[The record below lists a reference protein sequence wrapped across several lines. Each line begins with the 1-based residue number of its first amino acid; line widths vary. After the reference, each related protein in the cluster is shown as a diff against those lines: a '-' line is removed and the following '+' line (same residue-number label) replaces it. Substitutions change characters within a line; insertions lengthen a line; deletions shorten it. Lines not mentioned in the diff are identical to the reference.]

1 MNITRREL
9 IQQTG
14 WGLLTLAISQGTVNR
29 HLAALAAPNPR
40 KLALLVGIDQYGA
53 NIPPLPGCLT
63 DVELQ
68 KDLLR
73 YRFGFQDADIVTLTG
88 QKATREAIELAFLE
102 HLIAQAKTGDVVIFH
117 FSGYGSV
124 GVRKEVFIA
133 ADGAE
138 NALIKE
144 NILLLARCLATDK
157 FSLIF
162 DSSHLPQNRPYLG
175 NLRVRSYS
183 RAISDLNPAELT
195 FAADIKTRF
204 NLKNKPSNGVI
215 LAAAKPEQIAL
226 ELSGNSPNAGLFTY
240 DLTQYLWQVSPSPT
254 IAIAFPR
261 LRNLVASH
269 SSEQQQPAILTSN
282 QKNNSAALYHTNP
295 EKSRGGAAIV
305 TNLID
310 ERTLEVNLVGLPLEI
325 LENYGINSCLSFIE
339 ATGEEISLQI
349 LSRQGLKA
357 KAQLLSATA
366 SLEIG
371 QILEE
376 KLRVFPSQIGLIVGL
391 DNNLTRIERVDATST
406 FASLPDVAAV
416 VNIGEQAVDCLLSRV
431 GSEETGNYQLLSA
444 NGSLIIGSLGA
455 VNEAIK
461 SGIKRLQSQLE
472 TLLACKLWHLLI
484 NQESSGLAVI
494 VTLESIDKIYIS
506 RLQTKKALNNSKA
519 NDNAN
524 NDLIL
529 PLGTEIRYQIENQE
543 EQPLYA
549 LILVLNSDRQPL
561 LYCSCSETPDN
572 FTNSSPL
579 APFVVAAKSKA
590 TIPNDRQGHWKI
602 SQPKGIRENLL
613 ILSRHPFPKTF
624 TILNATQNVKGEATQ
639 LLTLTNPL
647 EIARAFGR
655 DLKLDLGLK
664 TDSSGSVID
673 EYAFD
678 LGTWSGFRFIYQV
691 MD

>member
-1 MNITRREL
+1 MNITRREFV
-9 IQQTG
+9 QQTG

-88 QKATREAIELAFLE
+88 QKASGEAIKSAFLE
-102 HLIAQAKTGDVVIFH
+102 HLIAQARLGDVVIFH
-117 FSGYGSV
+117 FSGYGSL
-124 GVRKEVFIA
+124 GAGKEVFIT

-144 NILLLARCLATDK
+144 NILLMARCLATDK

-162 DSSHLPQNRPYLG
+162 DSSHLPQPQPYLG
-175 NLRVRSYS
+175 NLRVRSYPES
-183 RAISDLNPAELT
+183 LTDLNPAELT
-195 FAADIKTRF
+195 FATDIKTRF

-240 DLTQYLWQVSPSPT
+240 DLTQYLWQACPSPT
-254 IAIAFPR
+254 IAIAFPH

-269 SSEQQQPAILTSN
+269 SSQQQQPAILTSN
-282 QKNNSAALYHTNP
+282 QKNNSAPPYHTTS
-295 EKSRGGAAIV
+295 ETSRGGAAIV

-357 KAQLLSATA
+357 KAQLLSPAA

-371 QILEE
+371 QILQE

-391 DNNLTRIERVDATST
+391 DSNLTRIERVDATST

-416 VNIGEQAVDCLLSRV
+416 VNIGEQTVDCLLSRV

-455 VNEAIK
+455 ANEAIK

-494 VTLESIDKIYIS
+494 VTLESLDQTYIS
-506 RLQTKKALNNSKA
+506 TVQTQKIPGSRGTNTAK
-519 NDNAN
+519 

-529 PLGTEIRYQIENQE
+529 PVGTEIRYQIENQE

-549 LILVLNSDRQPL
+549 MILVLNSDRQPL
-561 LYCSCSETPDN
+561 LYCSHSENPDN
-572 FTNSSPL
+572 FSNSSPL
-579 APFVVAAKSKA
+579 APFVVAAKTKA
-590 TIPNDRQGHWKI
+590 TIPNSGQGHWKI
-602 SQPKGIRENLL
+602 SQPKGIRENIL
-613 ILSRHPFPKTF
+613 ILSRHPFPKTL
-624 TILNATQNVKGEATQ
+624 TLLNATQSLKGEASP

-647 EIARAFGR
+647 EIARAFWS

-664 TDSSGSVID
+664 MDNSGSVID

-678 LGTWSGFRFIYQV
+678 LATWSGFRFIYQV

>member
-1 MNITRREL
+1 L

-14 WGLLTLAISQGTVNR
+14 WGLLTLAISQGTLNR

-88 QKATREAIELAFLE
+88 QQASREAIEAAFLE
-102 HLIAQAKTGDVVIFH
+102 HLIAQARLGDVVIFH

-124 GVRKEVFIA
+124 GAGKEVFIT

-138 NALIKE
+138 NALLKE
-144 NILLLARCLATDK
+144 NILLMARCLATDK

-162 DSSHLPQNRPYLG
+162 DSSHLPQPQPYLG
-175 NLRVRSYS
+175 NLRIRSYS
-183 RAISDLNPAELT
+183 RTITDLNPAELT

-254 IAIAFPR
+254 IAIAFPH

-282 QKNNSAALYHTNP
+282 QKNNSAPPYHTTS
-295 EKSRGGAAIV
+295 ETSRGGAAIV

-357 KAQLLSATA
+357 KAQLLSPAA

-371 QILEE
+371 QILQE
-376 KLRVFPSQIGLIVGL
+376 KLRVFPSKIGLIVGL
-391 DNNLTRIERVDATST
+391 DSNLTRIERVDATST

-416 VNIGEQAVDCLLSRV
+416 VNIGEQTVDCILSRV
-431 GSEETGNYQLLSA
+431 GGEETGNYQLLSA

-455 VNEAIK
+455 ANEAIK

-494 VTLESIDKIYIS
+494 VTLESLDQTYIS
-506 RLQTKKALNNSKA
+506 TVQTQKIVGSRGNNTAK
-519 NDNAN
+519 

-529 PLGTEIRYQIENQE
+529 PVGTEIRYQIENQE

-549 LILVLNSDRQPL
+549 LILVLDSDRQPL
-561 LYCSCSETPDN
+561 LYCSRPENPDN
-572 FTNSSPL
+572 FSNSSPL
-579 APFVVAAKSKA
+579 APFVVAAKTKA

-602 SQPKGIRENLL
+602 SQAKGIRENLL
-613 ILSRHPFPKTF
+613 ILSRHPFPKTL
-624 TILNATQNVKGEATQ
+624 TLLNATQSLKGEASP

-647 EIARAFGR
+647 EIARAFWS

-664 TDSSGSVID
+664 MDNSGSVID

-691 MD
+691 ID

>member
-73 YRFGFQDADIVTLTG
+73 YRFGFHDADIVTLTG
-88 QKATREAIELAFLE
+88 QQASREAIEAAFLE
-102 HLIAQAKTGDVVIFH
+102 HLIAQARAGDVVIFH
-117 FSGYGSV
+117 FSGYGSL
-124 GVRKEVFIA
+124 GAGKEVFIT

-138 NALIKE
+138 NALLKE
-144 NILLLARCLATDK
+144 NILLMARCLATDK
-157 FSLIF
+157 FSLVF
-162 DSSHLPQNRPYLG
+162 DSSHLPQPQPYLG
-175 NLRVRSYS
+175 NLRVRSYPETLT
-183 RAISDLNPAELT
+183 DLNPAELT
-195 FAADIKTRF
+195 FATDIKTRF

-240 DLTQYLWQVSPSPT
+240 DLTQYLWQACPSPT
-254 IAIAFPR
+254 IAIAFPH

-282 QKNNSAALYHTNP
+282 QKNNSAPPYHTAL
-295 EKSRGGAAIV
+295 ETSRGGAAIV

-357 KAQLLSATA
+357 KAQLLSQTA

-371 QILEE
+371 QILQE

-391 DNNLTRIERVDATST
+391 DSNLTRIERVDATST

-416 VNIGEQAVDCLLSRV
+416 VNIGEQTVDCLLSRV
-431 GSEETGNYQLLSA
+431 GGEETGNYQLLSA

-455 VNEAIK
+455 ANEAIK

-472 TLLACKLWHLLI
+472 TLLARKLWHLLI

-494 VTLESIDKIYIS
+494 VTLESLDQTYIS
-506 RLQTKKALNNSKA
+506 TVQTQKILGSRGNNTAK
-519 NDNAN
+519 

-529 PLGTEIRYQIENQE
+529 PVGTEIRYQIENQE

-561 LYCSCSETPDN
+561 LYCSHSENPDN
-572 FTNSSPL
+572 FSNSSPL
-579 APFVVAAKSKA
+579 APFVVAAKTKA

-602 SQPKGIRENLL
+602 SQPKGIRENIL
-613 ILSRHPFPKTF
+613 ILSRHPFPKTL
-624 TILNATQNVKGEATQ
+624 TLLNATQSLKGEATQ

-647 EIARAFGR
+647 EIARAFWS

-664 TDSSGSVID
+664 MDSSGSVID

-691 MD
+691 ID

>member
-14 WGLLTLAISQGTVNR
+14 WGLLTLAISQGTLNR

-53 NIPPLPGCLT
+53 NIPPLHGCLT

-88 QKATREAIELAFLE
+88 QKASREAIEAAFLE
-102 HLIAQAKTGDVVIFH
+102 HLIAQAKAGDVVIFH
-117 FSGYGSV
+117 FSGYGSL
-124 GVRKEVFIA
+124 GARKEVFIA

-138 NALIKE
+138 NALLKE
-144 NILLLARCLATDK
+144 NILLMARCLATDK

-162 DSSHLPQNRPYLG
+162 DSSHLPQPQPYLG
-175 NLRVRSYS
+175 NLRVRSYPETLGE
-183 RAISDLNPAELT
+183 LNPAELT
-195 FAADIKTRF
+195 FATDIKTRF

-215 LAAAKPEQIAL
+215 LAAAKPEQSAL
-226 ELSGNSPNAGLFTY
+226 ELRGNSPNAGLFTY
-240 DLTQYLWQVSPSPT
+240 DLTQYLWQACPSPT
-254 IAIAFPR
+254 IAIAFPH
-261 LRNLVASH
+261 LRHLVASH

-282 QKNNSAALYHTNP
+282 QKNNSAPLYHTTP

-339 ATGEEISLQI
+339 ATGGEISLQI

-357 KAQLLSATA
+357 KAQLLSPTA

-371 QILEE
+371 QILQE

-391 DNNLTRIERVDATST
+391 DSNLTRIERVDATST

-416 VNIGEQAVDCLLSRV
+416 VNIGEQTVDCLLSRV

-455 VNEAIK
+455 ANEAIK

-494 VTLESIDKIYIS
+494 VTLESLDQTYIS
-506 RLQTKKALNNSKA
+506 TVQTQKIAGSRGASIPK
-519 NDNAN
+519 

-529 PLGTEIRYQIENQE
+529 PVGTEIRYQIENQE

-549 LILVLNSDRQPL
+549 MILVLNSDRQPL
-561 LYCSCSETPDN
+561 LYCSRPENPDN
-572 FTNSSPL
+572 FSNSSPL
-579 APFVVAAKSKA
+579 APFVVAAKTKA

-602 SQPKGIRENLL
+602 SQPKGIRENIL
-613 ILSRHPFPKTF
+613 ILSRHPFPKTL
-624 TILNATQNVKGEATQ
+624 TLLNATQSLKGEATQ
-639 LLTLTNPL
+639 LLILTNPL
-647 EIARAFGR
+647 EIARAFWS

-664 TDSSGSVID
+664 MDSSGSVID

>member
-9 IQQTG
+9 LQQTG

-73 YRFGFQDADIVTLTG
+73 YRFGFRDADIVTLTG
-88 QKATREAIELAFLE
+88 QKASREAIELAFLE
-102 HLIAQAKTGDVVIFH
+102 HLIAQAKPGDVVIFH

-124 GVRKEVFIA
+124 GEGKEVFIPSN
-133 ADGAE
+133 GTE

-175 NLRVRSYS
+175 NLKIRSYPS
-183 RAISDLNPAELT
+183 SVANLNPTELT

-204 NLKNKPSNGVI
+204 NLKNKPNNGVVFS
-215 LAAAKPEQIAL
+215 AAQPEQIAL

-240 DLTQYLWQVSPSPT
+240 DLTQYLWQACPSPT

-282 QKNNSAALYHTNP
+282 QKNNSAPTYHTTS
-295 EKSRGGAAIV
+295 ETSRGGAAIV

-371 QILEE
+371 QILQE
-376 KLRVFPSQIGLIVGL
+376 KLRVFPNKIGLIVGL

-416 VNIGEQAVDCLLSRV
+416 VNIGEQTVDCLLSRV
-431 GSEETGNYQLLSA
+431 DSEETGNYQLLSA

-455 VNEAIK
+455 ANEAIK

-472 TLLACKLWHLLI
+472 TLLACKLWHLLL

-494 VTLESIDKIYIS
+494 VTLESLDQTYIS
-506 RLQTKKALNNSKA
+506 TVQTQKIAGSRGASIPK
-519 NDNAN
+519 

-529 PLGTEIRYQIENQE
+529 PVGTEIRYQIENQE

-561 LYCSCSETPDN
+561 LYCSRSENPDN
-572 FTNSSPL
+572 FSNSSQL
-579 APFVVAAKSKA
+579 APFVVAAKTKA

-602 SQPKGIRENLL
+602 SQPKGITENLL

-624 TILNATQNVKGEATQ
+624 TILNATQSVKGEASQ

-664 TDSSGSVID
+664 MDNSGSVID

>member
-73 YRFGFQDADIVTLTG
+73 YRFGFHDADIVTLTG
-88 QKATREAIELAFLE
+88 QQASREAIEAAFLE
-102 HLIAQAKTGDVVIFH
+102 HLIAQARAGDVVIFH
-117 FSGYGSV
+117 FSGYGSL
-124 GVRKEVFIA
+124 GAGKEVFIT

-138 NALIKE
+138 NALLKE
-144 NILLLARCLATDK
+144 NILLMARCLATDK
-157 FSLIF
+157 FSLVF
-162 DSSHLPQNRPYLG
+162 DSSHLPQPQPYLG
-175 NLRVRSYS
+175 NLRVRSYPETLT
-183 RAISDLNPAELT
+183 DLNPAELT
-195 FAADIKTRF
+195 FATDIKTRF

-240 DLTQYLWQVSPSPT
+240 DLTQYLWQACPSQT
-254 IAIAFPR
+254 IAISFPN

-282 QKNNSAALYHTNP
+282 QKNNSAPPYHTAL
-295 EKSRGGAAIV
+295 ETSRGGAAIV

-357 KAQLLSATA
+357 KAQLLSQTA

-371 QILEE
+371 QILQE

-391 DNNLTRIERVDATST
+391 DSNLTRIERVDATST

-416 VNIGEQAVDCLLSRV
+416 VNIGEQTVDCLLSRV
-431 GSEETGNYQLLSA
+431 GGEETGNYQLLSA

-455 VNEAIK
+455 ANEAIK

-472 TLLACKLWHLLI
+472 TLLARKLWHLLI

-494 VTLESIDKIYIS
+494 VTLESLDQTYIS
-506 RLQTKKALNNSKA
+506 TVQTQKILGSRGNNTAK
-519 NDNAN
+519 

-529 PLGTEIRYQIENQE
+529 PVGAEIRYQIENQE

-549 LILVLNSDRQPL
+549 LILVL
-561 LYCSCSETPDN
+561 
-572 FTNSSPL
+572 
-579 APFVVAAKSKA
+579 
-590 TIPNDRQGHWKI
+590 
-602 SQPKGIRENLL
+602 
-613 ILSRHPFPKTF
+613 
-624 TILNATQNVKGEATQ
+624 
-639 LLTLTNPL
+639 
-647 EIARAFGR
+647 
-655 DLKLDLGLK
+655 
-664 TDSSGSVID
+664 DS
-673 EYAFD
+673 
-678 LGTWSGFRFIYQV
+678 
-691 MD
+691 

>member
-1 MNITRREL
+1 
-9 IQQTG
+9 
-14 WGLLTLAISQGTVNR
+14 
-29 HLAALAAPNPR
+29 
-40 KLALLVGIDQYGA
+40 
-53 NIPPLPGCLT
+53 
-63 DVELQ
+63 
-68 KDLLR
+68 
-73 YRFGFQDADIVTLTG
+73 
-88 QKATREAIELAFLE
+88 
-102 HLIAQAKTGDVVIFH
+102 
-117 FSGYGSV
+117 
-124 GVRKEVFIA
+124 
-133 ADGAE
+133 
-138 NALIKE
+138 E
-144 NILLLARCLATDK
+144 NILLMARCLATDK
-157 FSLIF
+157 FSLVF
-162 DSSHLPQNRPYLG
+162 DSSHLPQPQPYLG
-175 NLRVRSYS
+175 NLRVRSYPETLT
-183 RAISDLNPAELT
+183 DLNPAELT
-195 FAADIKTRF
+195 FATDIKTRF

-240 DLTQYLWQVSPSPT
+240 DLTQYLWQACPSPT
-254 IAIAFPR
+254 IAIAFPH

-282 QKNNSAALYHTNP
+282 QKNNSAPPYHTAL
-295 EKSRGGAAIV
+295 ETSRGGAAIV

-357 KAQLLSATA
+357 KAQLLSQTA

-371 QILEE
+371 QILQE

-391 DNNLTRIERVDATST
+391 DSNLTRIERVDATST

-416 VNIGEQAVDCLLSRV
+416 VNIGEQTVDCLLSRV
-431 GSEETGNYQLLSA
+431 GGEETGNYQLLSA

-455 VNEAIK
+455 ANEAIK

-472 TLLACKLWHLLI
+472 TLLARKLWHLLI

-494 VTLESIDKIYIS
+494 VTLESLDQTYIS
-506 RLQTKKALNNSKA
+506 TVQTQKILGSRGNNTAK
-519 NDNAN
+519 

-529 PLGTEIRYQIENQE
+529 PVGAEIRYQIENQE

-549 LILVLNSDRQPL
+549 LILVLDSDRQPL
-561 LYCSCSETPDN
+561 LYCSRSENPDN

-579 APFVVAAKSKA
+579 APFVVAAKTKA

-602 SQPKGIRENLL
+602 SQPKGIRENIL
-613 ILSRHPFPKTF
+613 ILSRHPFPNTL
-624 TILNATQNVKGEATQ
+624 TLLNATQSLKGEASQ

-647 EIARAFGR
+647 EIARAFWS

-664 TDSSGSVID
+664 MDNSGSVID

-691 MD
+691 ID

>member
-1 MNITRREL
+1 MNITRREFV
-9 IQQTG
+9 QQTG

-88 QKATREAIELAFLE
+88 KKASGEAIEAAFLE
-102 HLIAQAKTGDVVIFH
+102 HLIAQARLGDVVIFH
-117 FSGYGSV
+117 FSGYGSL
-124 GVRKEVFIA
+124 GAGKEVFIT

-144 NILLLARCLATDK
+144 NILLMARCLATDK

-162 DSSHLPQNRPYLG
+162 DSSHLPQPQPYLG
-175 NLRVRSYS
+175 NLRVRSYPES
-183 RAISDLNPAELT
+183 LTDLNPAELT
-195 FAADIKTRF
+195 FATDIKTRF

-240 DLTQYLWQVSPSPT
+240 DLTQYLWQACPSPT
-254 IAIAFPR
+254 IAIAFPH

-269 SSEQQQPAILTSN
+269 SSQQQQPTILTSN
-282 QKNNSAALYHTNP
+282 QKNNSAPLYHTTP
-295 EKSRGGAAIV
+295 ETSRGGAAIV

-357 KAQLLSATA
+357 KAQLLSPTA

-376 KLRVFPSQIGLIVGL
+376 KLRVFPSKIGLIVGL
-391 DNNLTRIERVDATST
+391 DSNLTRIERVDATST

-416 VNIGEQAVDCLLSRV
+416 VNIGEQTVDCILSRV
-431 GSEETGNYQLLSA
+431 GGEETGNYQLLSA

-455 VNEAIK
+455 ANEAIK

-494 VTLESIDKIYIS
+494 VTLESLDQTYIS
-506 RLQTKKALNNSKA
+506 TVQTQKIVGSRGNNTAK
-519 NDNAN
+519 

-529 PLGTEIRYQIENQE
+529 PVGTEIRYQIENQE

-572 FTNSSPL
+572 FSNSSPL
-579 APFVVAAKSKA
+579 APFVVAAKTKA

-602 SQPKGIRENLL
+602 SQAKGIRENIL
-613 ILSRHPFPKTF
+613 ILSRHPFPKTL
-624 TILNATQNVKGEATQ
+624 TLLNATQSLKGEATP

-647 EIARAFGR
+647 EIARAFWS

-664 TDSSGSVID
+664 MDSSGSVID

-691 MD
+691 ID

>member
-1 MNITRREL
+1 MKITRREFV
-9 IQQTG
+9 QQTG

-88 QKATREAIELAFLE
+88 KKASGEAIKAAFLE
-102 HLIAQAKTGDVVIFH
+102 HLIAQARLGDVVIFH
-117 FSGYGSV
+117 FSGYGSL
-124 GVRKEVFIA
+124 GAGKEVFIT

-144 NILLLARCLATDK
+144 NILLMARCLATDK
-157 FSLIF
+157 FSLVF
-162 DSSHLPQNRPYLG
+162 DSSHLPQPQPYLG
-175 NLRVRSYS
+175 NLRVRSYPETLT
-183 RAISDLNPAELT
+183 DLNPAELT
-195 FAADIKTRF
+195 FATDIKTRF

-240 DLTQYLWQVSPSPT
+240 DLTQYLWQACPSPT
-254 IAIAFPR
+254 IAIAFPH

-269 SSEQQQPAILTSN
+269 SSQQQQPAILTSN
-282 QKNNSAALYHTNP
+282 QKNNSAPPYHTTS
-295 EKSRGGAAIV
+295 ETSRGGAAIV

-357 KAQLLSATA
+357 KAQLLSPAA

-371 QILEE
+371 QILQE

-391 DNNLTRIERVDATST
+391 DSNLTRIERVDATST
-406 FASLPDVAAV
+406 FAGLPDVAAV
-416 VNIGEQAVDCLLSRV
+416 VNIGEQTVDCLLSRV

-455 VNEAIK
+455 ANEAIK

-494 VTLESIDKIYIS
+494 VTLESLDQTYIS
-506 RLQTKKALNNSKA
+506 TVPTQKIAGSRGTNTAK
-519 NDNAN
+519 

-529 PLGTEIRYQIENQE
+529 PVGTEIRYQIENQE

-549 LILVLNSDRQPL
+549 MILVLNSDRQPL
-561 LYCSCSETPDN
+561 LYCSRPENPDN
-572 FTNSSPL
+572 FSNSSPL
-579 APFVVAAKSKA
+579 APFVVAAKTKA
-590 TIPNDRQGHWKI
+590 TIPNSGQGHWKI
-602 SQPKGIRENLL
+602 SQPKGIRENIL
-613 ILSRHPFPKTF
+613 ILSRHPFPKTL
-624 TILNATQNVKGEATQ
+624 TLLNATQSLKGEASP

-647 EIARAFGR
+647 EIARAFWS

-664 TDSSGSVID
+664 MDNSGSVID

>member
-14 WGLLTLAISQGTVNR
+14 WGLLTLAISQGTLNR

-88 QKATREAIELAFLE
+88 QKASGEAIEAAFLE
-102 HLIAQAKTGDVVIFH
+102 HLIAQARLGDVVIFH

-124 GVRKEVFIA
+124 GAGKEVFIT

-138 NALIKE
+138 NALLKE
-144 NILLLARCLATDK
+144 NILLMARCLATDK

-162 DSSHLPQNRPYLG
+162 DSSHLPQPQPYLG
-175 NLRVRSYS
+175 NLRVRSYPETLT
-183 RAISDLNPAELT
+183 DLNPAELT

-240 DLTQYLWQVSPSPT
+240 DLTQYLWQACPSPT
-254 IAIAFPR
+254 IAIAFPH

-282 QKNNSAALYHTNP
+282 QKNNSAPPYHTTS
-295 EKSRGGAAIV
+295 ETSRGGAAIV

-357 KAQLLSATA
+357 KAQLLSPAA

-371 QILEE
+371 QILQE

-391 DNNLTRIERVDATST
+391 DSNLTRIERVDATST
-406 FASLPDVAAV
+406 FAGLPDVAAV
-416 VNIGEQAVDCLLSRV
+416 VNIGEQTVDCLLSRV
-431 GSEETGNYQLLSA
+431 GGEETGNYQLLSA

-455 VNEAIK
+455 ANEAIK

-472 TLLACKLWHLLI
+472 TLLARKLWHLLI

-494 VTLESIDKIYIS
+494 VTLESLDQTYIS
-506 RLQTKKALNNSKA
+506 TLQTQKIAGSRGTNTTK
-519 NDNAN
+519 

-529 PLGTEIRYQIENQE
+529 PVGTEIRYQIENQE

-549 LILVLNSDRQPL
+549 MILVLNSDRQPL
-561 LYCSCSETPDN
+561 LYCSRSENPDN
-572 FTNSSPL
+572 FSNSRPL
-579 APFVVAAKSKA
+579 APFVVAAKTKA

-602 SQPKGIRENLL
+602 SQPKGIRENIL
-613 ILSRHPFPKTF
+613 ILSRHPFPNTL
-624 TILNATQNVKGEATQ
+624 TLLNATQSLKGEATQ

-647 EIARAFGR
+647 EIARAFWS

-664 TDSSGSVID
+664 MDNSGSVID

>member
-1 MNITRREL
+1 MKITRREL

-14 WGLLTLAISQGTVNR
+14 WGLLTLAISQGTLNR

-88 QKATREAIELAFLE
+88 QQASREAIEAAFLE
-102 HLIAQAKTGDVVIFH
+102 HLIAQARAGDVVIFH

-124 GVRKEVFIA
+124 GARKEVFIA

-138 NALIKE
+138 NALLKE
-144 NILLLARCLATDK
+144 NILLMARCLATDK
-157 FSLIF
+157 FSLVF
-162 DSSHLPQNRPYLG
+162 DSSHLPQPQPYLG
-175 NLRVRSYS
+175 NLRVRSYPETLT
-183 RAISDLNPAELT
+183 DLNPAELT

-240 DLTQYLWQVSPSPT
+240 DFTQYLWQACPSPT
-254 IAIAFPR
+254 IAIAFPH

-282 QKNNSAALYHTNP
+282 QKNNSAPPYHTTS
-295 EKSRGGAAIV
+295 ETSRGGAAIV

-339 ATGEEISLQI
+339 ANGEEISLQI

-357 KAQLLSATA
+357 KAQLLSPTA

-371 QILEE
+371 QILQE

-391 DNNLTRIERVDATST
+391 DSNLTRIERVDATST

-416 VNIGEQAVDCLLSRV
+416 VNIGEQTVDCLLSRV

-455 VNEAIK
+455 ANEAIK

-472 TLLACKLWHLLI
+472 SLLARKLWHLLI

-494 VTLESIDKIYIS
+494 VTLESLDQTYIDPVQTQKIPGS
-506 RLQTKKALNNSKA
+506 RGTNTAK
-519 NDNAN
+519 

-529 PLGTEIRYQIENQE
+529 PVGTEIRYQIENQE

-549 LILVLNSDRQPL
+549 MILVLNSDRQPL
-561 LYCSCSETPDN
+561 LYCSRSENPDN

-579 APFVVAAKSKA
+579 APFVVAAKTKA

-602 SQPKGIRENLL
+602 SQPKGIRENIL
-613 ILSRHPFPKTF
+613 ILSRHPFPNTL
-624 TILNATQNVKGEATQ
+624 TLLNATQSLKGEASQ

-664 TDSSGSVID
+664 MDNSGSVID

-691 MD
+691 ID

>member
-1 MNITRREL
+1 MNITRREFV
-9 IQQTG
+9 QQTG

-102 HLIAQAKTGDVVIFH
+102 HLIAQAKAGDVVIFH

-124 GVRKEVFIA
+124 GAAKEVFIT

-138 NALIKE
+138 NALLKE
-144 NILLLARCLATDK
+144 NILLMARCLATDK
-157 FSLIF
+157 FSLVF
-162 DSSHLPQNRPYLG
+162 DSSHLPQPQPYLG
-175 NLRVRSYS
+175 NLRVRSYPETLT
-183 RAISDLNPAELT
+183 DLNPAELT
-195 FAADIKTRF
+195 FATDIKTRF

-240 DLTQYLWQVSPSPT
+240 DLTQYLWQACPSPT
-254 IAIAFPR
+254 IAIAFPH

-282 QKNNSAALYHTNP
+282 QKNNSAPPYHTTS
-295 EKSRGGAAIV
+295 ETSRGGAAIV

-325 LENYGINSCLSFIE
+325 LENYGINSCLSFID

-357 KAQLLSATA
+357 KAQLLSAAA

-371 QILEE
+371 QILQE

-391 DNNLTRIERVDATST
+391 DSNLTRIERVDATST

-416 VNIGEQAVDCLLSRV
+416 VNIGEQTVDCLLSRV

-455 VNEAIK
+455 ANEAIK

-494 VTLESIDKIYIS
+494 VTLESLDQTYIS
-506 RLQTKKALNNSKA
+506 TVQTQKIPGSRGTNTAK
-519 NDNAN
+519 

-529 PLGTEIRYQIENQE
+529 PVGTEIRYQIENQE

-561 LYCSCSETPDN
+561 LYCSRPENPDN
-572 FTNSSPL
+572 FSNSSPL
-579 APFVVAAKSKA
+579 APFVVAAKTKA
-590 TIPNDRQGHWKI
+590 TIPNSGQGHWKI
-602 SQPKGIRENLL
+602 SQPKGIRENIL
-613 ILSRHPFPKTF
+613 ILSRHPFPKTL
-624 TILNATQNVKGEATQ
+624 TLLNATQSLKGEATQ

-664 TDSSGSVID
+664 MDSSGSVID

>member
-14 WGLLTLAISQGTVNR
+14 WGLLTLAISQGTLNR

-102 HLIAQAKTGDVVIFH
+102 HLIAQAKPGDVVIFH

-124 GVRKEVFIA
+124 GAGKEVFIT

-138 NALIKE
+138 NALLKE

-183 RAISDLNPAELT
+183 RTITDLNPAELT

-215 LAAAKPEQIAL
+215 LAAAKPGEIAL

-240 DLTQYLWQVSPSPT
+240 DLTQYLWQACPSPT
-254 IAIAFPR
+254 IAIAFPH

-269 SSEQQQPAILTSN
+269 SSQQQQPAILTSN
-282 QKNNSAALYHTNP
+282 QKNNSAPLYHTTS

-339 ATGEEISLQI
+339 ANGEEISLQI

-357 KAQLLSATA
+357 KAQLLSQTA

-371 QILEE
+371 QILQE

-391 DNNLTRIERVDATST
+391 DSNLTRIERVDATST

-416 VNIGEQAVDCLLSRV
+416 VNIGEQTVDCLLSRV

-455 VNEAIK
+455 ANEAIK

-472 TLLACKLWHLLI
+472 SLLARKLWHLLI

-494 VTLESIDKIYIS
+494 VTLESLDQTYIDPVQTQKIPGS
-506 RLQTKKALNNSKA
+506 RGTNTAK
-519 NDNAN
+519 

-529 PLGTEIRYQIENQE
+529 PVGTEIRYQIENQE

-549 LILVLNSDRQPL
+549 MILVLNSDRQPL
-561 LYCSCSETPDN
+561 LYCSRPENPDN
-572 FTNSSPL
+572 FSNSSPL
-579 APFVVAAKSKA
+579 APFVVAAKTKA

-613 ILSRHPFPKTF
+613 ILSRHPFPKTL
-624 TILNATQNVKGEATQ
+624 TLLNATQSLKGEATQ

-664 TDSSGSVID
+664 MDNSGSVID

>member
-88 QKATREAIELAFLE
+88 QKASGEAIKSAFLE
-102 HLIAQAKTGDVVIFH
+102 HLIAQARLGDVVIFH
-117 FSGYGSV
+117 FSGYGSL
-124 GVRKEVFIA
+124 GARKEVFIT

-138 NALIKE
+138 NALLKE
-144 NILLLARCLATDK
+144 NILLMARCLATDK
-157 FSLIF
+157 FSLVF
-162 DSSHLPQNRPYLG
+162 DSSHLPQPQPYLG
-175 NLRVRSYS
+175 NLRVRSYPES
-183 RAISDLNPAELT
+183 LTDLNPAELT
-195 FAADIKTRF
+195 FATDIKTRF

-240 DLTQYLWQVSPSPT
+240 DLTQYLWQACPSPT
-254 IAIAFPR
+254 IAIAFPH

-269 SSEQQQPAILTSN
+269 SSQQQQPAILTSN
-282 QKNNSAALYHTNP
+282 QKNNSAPPYHTTS
-295 EKSRGGAAIV
+295 ETSRGGAAIV

-357 KAQLLSATA
+357 KAQLLSPAA

-371 QILEE
+371 QILQE

-391 DNNLTRIERVDATST
+391 DSNLTRIERVDATST

-416 VNIGEQAVDCLLSRV
+416 VNIGEQTVDCLLSRV

-455 VNEAIK
+455 ANEAIK

-472 TLLACKLWHLLI
+472 TLLARKLWHLLI

-494 VTLESIDKIYIS
+494 VTLESLDQTYIS
-506 RLQTKKALNNSKA
+506 TVQTQKIPGSRGTNTAK
-519 NDNAN
+519 

-529 PLGTEIRYQIENQE
+529 PVGTEIRYQIENQE

-549 LILVLNSDRQPL
+549 MILVLNSDRQPL
-561 LYCSCSETPDN
+561 LYCSHSENPDN
-572 FTNSSPL
+572 FSNSSPL
-579 APFVVAAKSKA
+579 APFVVAAKTKA
-590 TIPNDRQGHWKI
+590 TIPNSGQGHWKI
-602 SQPKGIRENLL
+602 SQPKGIRENIL
-613 ILSRHPFPKTF
+613 ILSRHPFPKTL
-624 TILNATQNVKGEATQ
+624 TLLNATQSLKGEASP

-647 EIARAFGR
+647 EIARAFWS

-664 TDSSGSVID
+664 MDNSGSVID

-691 MD
+691 ID

>member
-1 MNITRREL
+1 
-9 IQQTG
+9 
-14 WGLLTLAISQGTVNR
+14 
-29 HLAALAAPNPR
+29 LAALAAPNPR

-73 YRFGFQDADIVTLTG
+73 YRFGFHDADIVTLTG
-88 QKATREAIELAFLE
+88 QQASREAIESAFLE
-102 HLIAQAKTGDVVIFH
+102 HLIAQARAGDVVIFH

-124 GVRKEVFIA
+124 GTGKEVFIT

-144 NILLLARCLATDK
+144 NILLMARCLATDK

-162 DSSHLPQNRPYLG
+162 DSSHLPQPQPYLG
-175 NLRVRSYS
+175 NLRVRSYPES
-183 RAISDLNPAELT
+183 LTDLNPAELT
-195 FAADIKTRF
+195 FATDIKTRF

-240 DLTQYLWQVSPSPT
+240 DLTQYLWQACPSPT
-254 IAIAFPR
+254 IAIAFPH

-282 QKNNSAALYHTNP
+282 QKNNSAPPYHTAL
-295 EKSRGGAAIV
+295 ETSRGGAAIV

-339 ATGEEISLQI
+339 ANGEEISLQI

-357 KAQLLSATA
+357 KAQLLSPAA

-371 QILEE
+371 QILQE

-391 DNNLTRIERVDATST
+391 DSNLTRIERVDATST

-416 VNIGEQAVDCLLSRV
+416 VNIGEQTVDCLLSRV

-455 VNEAIK
+455 ANEAIK

-472 TLLACKLWHLLI
+472 SLLARKLWHLLI

-494 VTLESIDKIYIS
+494 VTLESLDQTYIDPVQTQKILGS
-506 RLQTKKALNNSKA
+506 RGNNTAK
-519 NDNAN
+519 

-529 PLGTEIRYQIENQE
+529 PVGAEIRYQIENQE

-549 LILVLNSDRQPL
+549 MILVLNSDRQPL
-561 LYCSCSETPDN
+561 LYCSRSENPDN

-579 APFVVAAKSKA
+579 APFVVAAKTKA

-602 SQPKGIRENLL
+602 SQPKGIRENIL
-613 ILSRHPFPKTF
+613 ILSRHPFPNTL
-624 TILNATQNVKGEATQ
+624 TLLNATQSLKGEASQ

-664 TDSSGSVID
+664 MDNSGSVID

-691 MD
+691 ID

>member
-14 WGLLTLAISQGTVNR
+14 WGLLTLAISQGTLNR

-53 NIPPLPGCLT
+53 NIPPLHGCLT

-88 QKATREAIELAFLE
+88 QKASREAIEAAFLE
-102 HLIAQAKTGDVVIFH
+102 HLIAQARLGDVVIFH

-124 GVRKEVFIA
+124 GARKEVFIA

-138 NALIKE
+138 NALLKE
-144 NILLLARCLATDK
+144 NILLMARCLATDK
-157 FSLIF
+157 CSLIF
-162 DSSHLPQNRPYLG
+162 DSSHLPQPQPYLG
-175 NLRVRSYS
+175 NLRVRSYPETLGE
-183 RAISDLNPAELT
+183 LNPAELT
-195 FAADIKTRF
+195 FATDIKTRF

-215 LAAAKPEQIAL
+215 LAAAKPEQSAL
-226 ELSGNSPNAGLFTY
+226 ELRGNSPNAGLFTY
-240 DLTQYLWQVSPSPT
+240 DLTQYLWQACPSPT
-254 IAIAFPR
+254 IAIAFPH
-261 LRNLVASH
+261 LRHLVASH

-282 QKNNSAALYHTNP
+282 QKNNSAPLYHTTP

-339 ATGEEISLQI
+339 ATGGEISLQI

-357 KAQLLSATA
+357 KAQLLSPTA

-371 QILEE
+371 QILQE

-391 DNNLTRIERVDATST
+391 DSNLTRIERVDATST

-416 VNIGEQAVDCLLSRV
+416 VNIGEQTVDCLLSRV

-455 VNEAIK
+455 ANEAIK

-494 VTLESIDKIYIS
+494 VTLESLDQTYIS
-506 RLQTKKALNNSKA
+506 TVQTQKIAGSRGASIPK
-519 NDNAN
+519 

-529 PLGTEIRYQIENQE
+529 PVGTEIRYQIENQE

-549 LILVLNSDRQPL
+549 MILVLNSDRQPL
-561 LYCSCSETPDN
+561 LYCSRPENPDN

-579 APFVVAAKSKA
+579 APFVVAAKTKA
-590 TIPNDRQGHWKI
+590 TIPNDRLGHWKI
-602 SQPKGIRENLL
+602 SQAKGIRENLL
-613 ILSRHPFPKTF
+613 ILSRHPFPKTL
-624 TILNATQNVKGEATQ
+624 TLLNATQSLKGEATQ
-639 LLTLTNPL
+639 LLILTNPL
-647 EIARAFGR
+647 EIARAFWS

-664 TDSSGSVID
+664 MDSSGSVID

>member
-1 MNITRREL
+1 MNITRREFV
-9 IQQTG
+9 QQTG

-88 QKATREAIELAFLE
+88 KKASREAIKSAFLE
-102 HLIAQAKTGDVVIFH
+102 HLIAQARAGDVVIFH
-117 FSGYGSV
+117 FSGYGSL
-124 GVRKEVFIA
+124 GAGKEVFIT

-144 NILLLARCLATDK
+144 NILLMARCLATDK

-162 DSSHLPQNRPYLG
+162 DSSHLPQPQPYLG
-175 NLRVRSYS
+175 NLRVRSYPES
-183 RAISDLNPAELT
+183 LTDLNPAELT

-240 DLTQYLWQVSPSPT
+240 DLTQYLWQASPSPT
-254 IAIAFPR
+254 IAIAFPH

-282 QKNNSAALYHTNP
+282 QKNNSAPPYHTTS
-295 EKSRGGAAIV
+295 ETSRGGAAIV

-325 LENYGINSCLSFIE
+325 LENYGINSCLSFID

-357 KAQLLSATA
+357 KAQLLSAAA

-371 QILEE
+371 QILQE

-391 DNNLTRIERVDATST
+391 DSNLTRIERVDATST

-416 VNIGEQAVDCLLSRV
+416 VNIGEQTVDCLLSRV

-455 VNEAIK
+455 ANEAIK

-494 VTLESIDKIYIS
+494 VTLESLDQTYIDPVQTQKIPGS
-506 RLQTKKALNNSKA
+506 RGTNTAK
-519 NDNAN
+519 

-529 PLGTEIRYQIENQE
+529 PVGTEIRYQIENQE

-561 LYCSCSETPDN
+561 LYCSRPENPDN
-572 FTNSSPL
+572 FSNSSPL
-579 APFVVAAKSKA
+579 APFVVAAKTKA
-590 TIPNDRQGHWKI
+590 TIPNSGQGHWKI
-602 SQPKGIRENLL
+602 SQPKGIRENIL
-613 ILSRHPFPKTF
+613 ILSRHPFPNTL
-624 TILNATQNVKGEATQ
+624 TLLNATQSFKGEASQ

-655 DLKLDLGLK
+655 DLKLDSGLK
-664 TDSSGSVID
+664 MDNSGSVID

-691 MD
+691 ID

>member
-1 MNITRREL
+1 MKITRREL

-88 QKATREAIELAFLE
+88 QKASGEAIKSAFLE
-102 HLIAQAKTGDVVIFH
+102 HLIAQARLGDVVIFH
-117 FSGYGSV
+117 FSGYGSL
-124 GVRKEVFIA
+124 GAGKEVFIT

-144 NILLLARCLATDK
+144 NILLMARCLATDK

-162 DSSHLPQNRPYLG
+162 DSSHLPQPQPYLG
-175 NLRVRSYS
+175 NLRVRSYPES
-183 RAISDLNPAELT
+183 LTDLNPAELT
-195 FAADIKTRF
+195 FATDIKTRF

-240 DLTQYLWQVSPSPT
+240 DLTQYLWQACPSPT
-254 IAIAFPR
+254 IAIAFPH

-269 SSEQQQPAILTSN
+269 SSQQQQPAILTSN
-282 QKNNSAALYHTNP
+282 QKNNSAPPYHTTS
-295 EKSRGGAAIV
+295 ETSRGGAAIV

-357 KAQLLSATA
+357 KAQLLSPAA

-371 QILEE
+371 QILQE

-391 DNNLTRIERVDATST
+391 DSNLTRIERVDATST

-416 VNIGEQAVDCLLSRV
+416 VNIGEQTVDCLLSRV

-455 VNEAIK
+455 ANEAIK

-494 VTLESIDKIYIS
+494 VTLESLDQTYIS
-506 RLQTKKALNNSKA
+506 TVQTQKIPGSRGTNTAK
-519 NDNAN
+519 

-529 PLGTEIRYQIENQE
+529 PVGTEIRYQIENQE

-549 LILVLNSDRQPL
+549 MILVLNSDRQPL
-561 LYCSCSETPDN
+561 LYCSHSENPDN
-572 FTNSSPL
+572 FSNSSPL
-579 APFVVAAKSKA
+579 APFVVAAKTKA
-590 TIPNDRQGHWKI
+590 TIPNSGQGHWKI
-602 SQPKGIRENLL
+602 SQPKGIRENIL
-613 ILSRHPFPKTF
+613 ILSRHPFPKTL
-624 TILNATQNVKGEATQ
+624 TLLNATQSLKGEASP

-647 EIARAFGR
+647 EIARAFWS

-664 TDSSGSVID
+664 MDNSGSVID

-691 MD
+691 ID

>member
-1 MNITRREL
+1 
-9 IQQTG
+9 
-14 WGLLTLAISQGTVNR
+14 
-29 HLAALAAPNPR
+29 LAALAAPNPR

-88 QKATREAIELAFLE
+88 KKASREAIKSAFLE
-102 HLIAQAKTGDVVIFH
+102 HLIAQARAGDVVIFH
-117 FSGYGSV
+117 FSGYGSL
-124 GVRKEVFIA
+124 GAGKEVFIT

-144 NILLLARCLATDK
+144 NILLMARCLATDK

-162 DSSHLPQNRPYLG
+162 DSSHLPQPQPYLG
-175 NLRVRSYS
+175 NLRVRSYPES
-183 RAISDLNPAELT
+183 LTDLNPAELT

-204 NLKNKPSNGVI
+204 NLKNKPSNGII

-240 DLTQYLWQVSPSPT
+240 DLTQYLWQACPSPT
-254 IAIAFPR
+254 IAIAFPH

-282 QKNNSAALYHTNP
+282 QKNNSAPLYHTTS

-339 ATGEEISLQI
+339 ANGEEISLQI

-357 KAQLLSATA
+357 KAQLLSPAA

-371 QILEE
+371 QILQE

-391 DNNLTRIERVDATST
+391 DSNLTRIERVDATST

-416 VNIGEQAVDCLLSRV
+416 VNIGEQTVDCLLSRV

-455 VNEAIK
+455 ANEAIK

-472 TLLACKLWHLLI
+472 SLLARKLWHLLI

-494 VTLESIDKIYIS
+494 VTLESLDQTYIDPVQTQKILGS
-506 RLQTKKALNNSKA
+506 RGNNTAK
-519 NDNAN
+519 

-529 PLGTEIRYQIENQE
+529 PVGAEIRYQIENQE

-549 LILVLNSDRQPL
+549 MILVLDSDRQPL
-561 LYCSCSETPDN
+561 LYCSRSENPDN

-579 APFVVAAKSKA
+579 APFVVAAKTKA

-602 SQPKGIRENLL
+602 SQPKGIRENIL
-613 ILSRHPFPKTF
+613 ILSRHPFPNTL
-624 TILNATQNVKGEATQ
+624 TLLNATQSLKGEASQ

-664 TDSSGSVID
+664 MDNSGSVID

-691 MD
+691 ID

>member
-1 MNITRREL
+1 MKITRREL

-14 WGLLTLAISQGTVNR
+14 WGLLTLAISQGTLNR

-88 QKATREAIELAFLE
+88 QKASREAIEAAFLE
-102 HLIAQAKTGDVVIFH
+102 HLIAQARAGDVVIFH
-117 FSGYGSV
+117 FSGYGSL
-124 GVRKEVFIA
+124 GAGKEVFIT

-144 NILLLARCLATDK
+144 NILLMARCLATDK
-157 FSLIF
+157 FSLVF
-162 DSSHLPQNRPYLG
+162 DSSHLPQPQPYLG
-175 NLRVRSYS
+175 NLRVRSYPETLT
-183 RAISDLNPAELT
+183 DLNPAELT
-195 FAADIKTRF
+195 FATDIKTRF

-240 DLTQYLWQVSPSPT
+240 DLTQYLWQACPSPT
-254 IAIAFPR
+254 IAIAFPH

-269 SSEQQQPAILTSN
+269 SSQQQQPAILTSN
-282 QKNNSAALYHTNP
+282 QKNNSAPPYHTTS
-295 EKSRGGAAIV
+295 ETSRGGAAIV

-357 KAQLLSATA
+357 KAQLLSPAA

-371 QILEE
+371 QILQE

-391 DNNLTRIERVDATST
+391 DSNLTRIERVDATST

-416 VNIGEQAVDCLLSRV
+416 VNIGEQTVDCLLSRV

-455 VNEAIK
+455 ANEAIK

-494 VTLESIDKIYIS
+494 VTLESLDQTYIS
-506 RLQTKKALNNSKA
+506 TVQTQKIPGSRGTNTAK
-519 NDNAN
+519 

-529 PLGTEIRYQIENQE
+529 PVGTEIRYQIENQE

-549 LILVLNSDRQPL
+549 MILVLNSDRQPL
-561 LYCSCSETPDN
+561 LYCSHSENPDN
-572 FTNSSPL
+572 FSNSSPL
-579 APFVVAAKSKA
+579 APFVVAAKTKA
-590 TIPNDRQGHWKI
+590 TIPNSGQGHWKI
-602 SQPKGIRENLL
+602 SQPKGIRENIL
-613 ILSRHPFPKTF
+613 ILSRHPFPKTL
-624 TILNATQNVKGEATQ
+624 TLLNATQSLKGEASP

-647 EIARAFGR
+647 EIARAFWS

-664 TDSSGSVID
+664 MDNSGSVID

-691 MD
+691 ID

>member
-9 IQQTG
+9 LQQTG
-14 WGLLTLAISQGTVNR
+14 WGLLTLAISQGTLNR
-29 HLAALAAPNPR
+29 HLAALAATNPR

-88 QKATREAIELAFLE
+88 QKASGEAIEAAFLE
-102 HLIAQAKTGDVVIFH
+102 HLIAQARLGDVVIFH

-124 GVRKEVFIA
+124 GAGKEVFIT

-138 NALIKE
+138 NALLKE
-144 NILLLARCLATDK
+144 NILLMARCLATDK
-157 FSLIF
+157 FSLVF
-162 DSSHLPQNRPYLG
+162 DSSHLPQPQPYLG
-175 NLRVRSYS
+175 NLRVRSYPES
-183 RAISDLNPAELT
+183 LTDLNPAELT

-240 DLTQYLWQVSPSPT
+240 DLTQYLWQACPSPT
-254 IAIAFPR
+254 IAIAFPH

-282 QKNNSAALYHTNP
+282 QKNNSAPPYHTTS
-295 EKSRGGAAIV
+295 ETSRGGAAIV

-339 ATGEEISLQI
+339 ATGEEIILQI

-357 KAQLLSATA
+357 KAQLLSPTA

-371 QILEE
+371 QILQE

-391 DNNLTRIERVDATST
+391 DSNLTRIERVDATST

-416 VNIGEQAVDCLLSRV
+416 VNIGEQTVDCLLSRV

-455 VNEAIK
+455 ANEAIK

-472 TLLACKLWHLLI
+472 TLLARKLWHLLI

-494 VTLESIDKIYIS
+494 VTLESLDQTYIS
-506 RLQTKKALNNSKA
+506 TVQTQKIAGSRGTNTAK
-519 NDNAN
+519 

-529 PLGTEIRYQIENQE
+529 PVGTEIRYQIENQE

-549 LILVLNSDRQPL
+549 MILVLNSDRQPL
-561 LYCSCSETPDN
+561 LYCSHSENPDN
-572 FTNSSPL
+572 FSNSSPL
-579 APFVVAAKSKA
+579 APFVVAAKTKA

-602 SQPKGIRENLL
+602 SQPKGIRENIL
-613 ILSRHPFPKTF
+613 ILSRHPFPNTL
-624 TILNATQNVKGEATQ
+624 TLLNATQSIKGEASQ

-647 EIARAFGR
+647 EIARAFWS

-664 TDSSGSVID
+664 MDSSGSVID

-691 MD
+691 ID

>member
-14 WGLLTLAISQGTVNR
+14 WGLLTLAISQGTLNR

-88 QKATREAIELAFLE
+88 QKASREAIEAAFLE
-102 HLIAQAKTGDVVIFH
+102 HLIAQARLGDVVIFH

-124 GVRKEVFIA
+124 GARKEVFIA

-138 NALIKE
+138 NALLKE
-144 NILLLARCLATDK
+144 NILLMARCLATDK
-157 FSLIF
+157 CSLIF
-162 DSSHLPQNRPYLG
+162 DSSHLPQPQPYLG
-175 NLRVRSYS
+175 NLRVRSYPETLGE
-183 RAISDLNPAELT
+183 LNPAELT
-195 FAADIKTRF
+195 FATDIKTRF

-240 DLTQYLWQVSPSPT
+240 DLTQYLWQACPSPT
-254 IAIAFPR
+254 IAIAFPH
-261 LRNLVASH
+261 LRHLVASH

-282 QKNNSAALYHTNP
+282 QKNNSAPLYHTTP

-339 ATGEEISLQI
+339 ATGGEISLQI

-357 KAQLLSATA
+357 KAQLLSPTA

-371 QILEE
+371 QILQE

-391 DNNLTRIERVDATST
+391 DSNLTRIERVDATST

-416 VNIGEQAVDCLLSRV
+416 VNIGEQTVDCLLSRV

-455 VNEAIK
+455 ANEAIK

-494 VTLESIDKIYIS
+494 VTLESLDQTYIS
-506 RLQTKKALNNSKA
+506 TVQTQKIAGSRGASIPK
-519 NDNAN
+519 

-529 PLGTEIRYQIENQE
+529 PVGTEIRYQIENQE

-549 LILVLNSDRQPL
+549 MILVLNSDRQPL
-561 LYCSCSETPDN
+561 LYCSRPENPDN

-579 APFVVAAKSKA
+579 APFVVAAKTKA

-602 SQPKGIRENLL
+602 SQAKGIRENLL
-613 ILSRHPFPKTF
+613 ILSRHPFPKTL
-624 TILNATQNVKGEATQ
+624 TLLNATQSLKGEATQ
-639 LLTLTNPL
+639 LLILTNPL
-647 EIARAFGR
+647 EIARAFWS

-664 TDSSGSVID
+664 MDSSGSVID

-691 MD
+691 ID

>member
-14 WGLLTLAISQGTVNR
+14 WGLLTLAISQGTLNR

-88 QKATREAIELAFLE
+88 QKASREAIEAAFLE
-102 HLIAQAKTGDVVIFH
+102 HLIAQARLGDVVIFH

-124 GVRKEVFIA
+124 GARKEVFIA

-138 NALIKE
+138 NALLKE
-144 NILLLARCLATDK
+144 NILLMARCLATDK

-162 DSSHLPQNRPYLG
+162 DSSHLPQPQPYLG
-175 NLRVRSYS
+175 NLRVRSYPETLGE
-183 RAISDLNPAELT
+183 LNPAELT
-195 FAADIKTRF
+195 FATDIKTRF

-254 IAIAFPR
+254 IAIAFPH

-282 QKNNSAALYHTNP
+282 QKNNSAPLYHTTP

-339 ATGEEISLQI
+339 ATGGEISLQI

-357 KAQLLSATA
+357 KAQLLSPTA

-371 QILEE
+371 QILQE

-391 DNNLTRIERVDATST
+391 DSNLTRIERVDATST

-416 VNIGEQAVDCLLSRV
+416 VNIGEQTVDCLLSRV

-455 VNEAIK
+455 ANEAIK

-494 VTLESIDKIYIS
+494 VTLESLDQTYIS
-506 RLQTKKALNNSKA
+506 TVQTQKIAGSRGASIPK
-519 NDNAN
+519 

-529 PLGTEIRYQIENQE
+529 PVGTEIRYQIENQE

-549 LILVLNSDRQPL
+549 MILVLNSDRQPL
-561 LYCSCSETPDN
+561 LYCSRPENPDN

-579 APFVVAAKSKA
+579 APFVVAAKTKA
-590 TIPNDRQGHWKI
+590 TIPNDRLGHWKI
-602 SQPKGIRENLL
+602 SQAKGIRENLL
-613 ILSRHPFPKTF
+613 ILSRHPFPKTL
-624 TILNATQNVKGEATQ
+624 TLLNATQSLKGEATQ
-639 LLTLTNPL
+639 LLILTNPL
-647 EIARAFGR
+647 EIARAFWS

-664 TDSSGSVID
+664 MDSSGSVID

>member
-73 YRFGFQDADIVTLTG
+73 YRFGFHDADIVTLTG
-88 QKATREAIELAFLE
+88 QQASREAIEAAFLE
-102 HLIAQAKTGDVVIFH
+102 HLIAQARAGDVVIFH
-117 FSGYGSV
+117 FSGYGSL
-124 GVRKEVFIA
+124 GAGKEVFIT

-138 NALIKE
+138 NALLKE
-144 NILLLARCLATDK
+144 NILLMARCLATDK
-157 FSLIF
+157 FSLVF
-162 DSSHLPQNRPYLG
+162 DSSHLPQPQPYLG
-175 NLRVRSYS
+175 NLRVRSYPETLT
-183 RAISDLNPAELT
+183 DLNPAELT
-195 FAADIKTRF
+195 FATDIKTRF

-240 DLTQYLWQVSPSPT
+240 DLTQYLWQACPSPT
-254 IAIAFPR
+254 IAIAFPH

-282 QKNNSAALYHTNP
+282 QKNNSAPPYHTAL
-295 EKSRGGAAIV
+295 ETSRGGAAIV

-357 KAQLLSATA
+357 KAQLLSQTA

-371 QILEE
+371 QILQE

-391 DNNLTRIERVDATST
+391 DSNLTRIERVDATST

-416 VNIGEQAVDCLLSRV
+416 VNIGEQTVDCLLSRV

-455 VNEAIK
+455 ANEAIK

-472 TLLACKLWHLLI
+472 TLLARKLWHLLI

-494 VTLESIDKIYIS
+494 VTLESLDQTYIS
-506 RLQTKKALNNSKA
+506 TVQTQKILGSRGNNTAK
-519 NDNAN
+519 

-529 PLGTEIRYQIENQE
+529 PVGAEIRYQIENQE

-549 LILVLNSDRQPL
+549 LILVLDSDRQPL
-561 LYCSCSETPDN
+561 LYCSRSENPDN

-579 APFVVAAKSKA
+579 APFVVAAKTKA

-602 SQPKGIRENLL
+602 SQPKGIRENIL
-613 ILSRHPFPKTF
+613 ILSRHPFPNTL
-624 TILNATQNVKGEATQ
+624 TLLNATQSLKGEASQ

-647 EIARAFGR
+647 EIARAFWS

-664 TDSSGSVID
+664 MDNSGSVID

-691 MD
+691 ID

>member
-14 WGLLTLAISQGTVNR
+14 WGLLTLAISQGTLNR
-29 HLAALAAPNPR
+29 HLAALATPNPR

-88 QKATREAIELAFLE
+88 QQASGEAIEAAFLE
-102 HLIAQAKTGDVVIFH
+102 HLIAQARLGDVVIFH

-124 GVRKEVFIA
+124 GARKEVFIA

-138 NALIKE
+138 NALLKE
-144 NILLLARCLATDK
+144 NILLMARCLATDK
-157 FSLIF
+157 CSLIF
-162 DSSHLPQNRPYLG
+162 DSSHLPQPQPYLG
-175 NLRVRSYS
+175 NLRVRSYPETLGE
-183 RAISDLNPAELT
+183 LNPAELT
-195 FAADIKTRF
+195 FATDIKTRF

-226 ELSGNSPNAGLFTY
+226 ELSGNRPNAGLFTY

-254 IAIAFPR
+254 IAIAFPH
-261 LRNLVASH
+261 LRHLVASH

-282 QKNNSAALYHTNP
+282 QKNNSAPLYHTAL
-295 EKSRGGAAIV
+295 ETSRGGAAIV

-357 KAQLLSATA
+357 KAQLLSPTA

-371 QILEE
+371 QILQE

-391 DNNLTRIERVDATST
+391 DSNLTRIERVDATST

-416 VNIGEQAVDCLLSRV
+416 VNIGEQTVDCLLSRV

-455 VNEAIK
+455 ANEAIK

-494 VTLESIDKIYIS
+494 VTLESLDQTYIS
-506 RLQTKKALNNSKA
+506 TVQTQKIAGSRGASIPK
-519 NDNAN
+519 

-529 PLGTEIRYQIENQE
+529 PVGTEIRYQIENQE

-549 LILVLNSDRQPL
+549 MILVLNSDRQPL
-561 LYCSCSETPDN
+561 LYCSRPENPDN

-579 APFVVAAKSKA
+579 APFVVAAKTKA

-602 SQPKGIRENLL
+602 SQAKGIREHLL
-613 ILSRHPFPKTF
+613 ILSRHPFPNTL
-624 TILNATQNVKGEATQ
+624 TLLNATQSLKGEASQ

-647 EIARAFGR
+647 EIARAFWS

-664 TDSSGSVID
+664 MDSSGSVID

>member
-14 WGLLTLAISQGTVNR
+14 WGLLTLAISQGTLNR

-88 QKATREAIELAFLE
+88 QQASREAIESAFLE
-102 HLIAQAKTGDVVIFH
+102 HLIAQARLGDVVIFH

-124 GVRKEVFIA
+124 GARKEVFIA

-138 NALIKE
+138 NALLKE
-144 NILLLARCLATDK
+144 NILLMARCLATDK

-162 DSSHLPQNRPYLG
+162 DSSHLPQPQPYLG
-175 NLRVRSYS
+175 NLRIRSYS
-183 RAISDLNPAELT
+183 RTITDPNPAELT

-240 DLTQYLWQVSPSPT
+240 DLTQYLWQACPSPT
-254 IAIAFPR
+254 IAIAFPH

-282 QKNNSAALYHTNP
+282 QKNNSAATYHTTS
-295 EKSRGGAAIV
+295 ETSRGGAAIV

-357 KAQLLSATA
+357 KAQLLSPAA

-371 QILEE
+371 QILQE

-391 DNNLTRIERVDATST
+391 DSNLTRIERVDATST

-416 VNIGEQAVDCLLSRV
+416 VNIGEQTVDCLLSRV
-431 GSEETGNYQLLSA
+431 GGEETGNYQLLSA

-455 VNEAIK
+455 ANEAIK
-461 SGIKRLQSQLE
+461 SGIKRLQPQLE

-494 VTLESIDKIYIS
+494 VTLESLDQTYIS
-506 RLQTKKALNNSKA
+506 TLQTQKIAGSRGTNTTK
-519 NDNAN
+519 

-529 PLGTEIRYQIENQE
+529 PVGTEIRYQIENQE

-549 LILVLNSDRQPL
+549 MILVLNSDRQPL

-572 FTNSSPL
+572 FSNSSPL
-579 APFVVAAKSKA
+579 APFVVAAKTKA

-602 SQPKGIRENLL
+602 SQPKGIRENIL
-613 ILSRHPFPKTF
+613 ILSRHPFPNTL
-624 TILNATQNVKGEATQ
+624 TLLNATQSLKGEATQ

-647 EIARAFGR
+647 EIARAFWS

-664 TDSSGSVID
+664 MDNSGSVID

>member
-1 MNITRREL
+1 MNITRREFV
-9 IQQTG
+9 QQTG

-88 QKATREAIELAFLE
+88 KKASREAIKSAFLE
-102 HLIAQAKTGDVVIFH
+102 HLIAQARAGDVVIFH
-117 FSGYGSV
+117 FSGYGSL
-124 GVRKEVFIA
+124 GAGKEVFIT

-144 NILLLARCLATDK
+144 NILLMARCLATDK

-162 DSSHLPQNRPYLG
+162 DSSHLPQPQPYLG
-175 NLRVRSYS
+175 NLRVRSYPES
-183 RAISDLNPAELT
+183 LTDLNPAELT

-240 DLTQYLWQVSPSPT
+240 DLTQYLWQASPSPT
-254 IAIAFPR
+254 IAIAFPH

-269 SSEQQQPAILTSN
+269 SSQQQQPAILTSN
-282 QKNNSAALYHTNP
+282 QKNNSAPPYHTTS
-295 EKSRGGAAIV
+295 ETSRGGAAIV

-349 LSRQGLKA
+349 LSRQGVKA
-357 KAQLLSATA
+357 KAQLLSPAA

-371 QILEE
+371 QILQE

-391 DNNLTRIERVDATST
+391 DSNLTRIERVDATST

-416 VNIGEQAVDCLLSRV
+416 VNIGEQTVDCLLSRV

-455 VNEAIK
+455 ANEAIK

-472 TLLACKLWHLLI
+472 TLLARKLWHLLI

-494 VTLESIDKIYIS
+494 VTLESLDQTYIS
-506 RLQTKKALNNSKA
+506 TVQTQKIPGSRGTNTAK
-519 NDNAN
+519 

-529 PLGTEIRYQIENQE
+529 PVGTEIRYQIENQE

-549 LILVLNSDRQPL
+549 MILVLNSDRQPL
-561 LYCSCSETPDN
+561 LYCSHSENPDN
-572 FTNSSPL
+572 FSNSSPL
-579 APFVVAAKSKA
+579 APFVVAAKTKA
-590 TIPNDRQGHWKI
+590 TIPNSGQGHWKI
-602 SQPKGIRENLL
+602 SQPKGIRENIL
-613 ILSRHPFPKTF
+613 ILSRHPFPKTL
-624 TILNATQNVKGEATQ
+624 TLLNATQSLKGEASP

-647 EIARAFGR
+647 EIARAFWS

-664 TDSSGSVID
+664 MDNSGSVID

-691 MD
+691 ID

>member
-1 MNITRREL
+1 
-9 IQQTG
+9 
-14 WGLLTLAISQGTVNR
+14 
-29 HLAALAAPNPR
+29 
-40 KLALLVGIDQYGA
+40 
-53 NIPPLPGCLT
+53 
-63 DVELQ
+63 
-68 KDLLR
+68 
-73 YRFGFQDADIVTLTG
+73 
-88 QKATREAIELAFLE
+88 
-102 HLIAQAKTGDVVIFH
+102 
-117 FSGYGSV
+117 
-124 GVRKEVFIA
+124 
-133 ADGAE
+133 
-138 NALIKE
+138 
-144 NILLLARCLATDK
+144 
-157 FSLIF
+157 
-162 DSSHLPQNRPYLG
+162 
-175 NLRVRSYS
+175 
-183 RAISDLNPAELT
+183 
-195 FAADIKTRF
+195 
-204 NLKNKPSNGVI
+204 
-215 LAAAKPEQIAL
+215 
-226 ELSGNSPNAGLFTY
+226 
-240 DLTQYLWQVSPSPT
+240 
-254 IAIAFPR
+254 
-261 LRNLVASH
+261 
-269 SSEQQQPAILTSN
+269 
-282 QKNNSAALYHTNP
+282 
-295 EKSRGGAAIV
+295 
-305 TNLID
+305 
-310 ERTLEVNLVGLPLEI
+310 
-325 LENYGINSCLSFIE
+325 LSFIE

-357 KAQLLSATA
+357 KAQLLSPTA

-431 GSEETGNYQLLSA
+431 GSEETGNYQLLSP

-494 VTLESIDKIYIS
+494 VTLESLDQTYIS
-506 RLQTKKALNNSKA
+506 TVPTQKIAGSRGTNTAK
-519 NDNAN
+519 

-529 PLGTEIRYQIENQE
+529 PVGTEIRYQIENQE

-549 LILVLNSDRQPL
+549 MILVLNSDRQPL
-561 LYCSCSETPDN
+561 LYCSRSENPDN
-572 FTNSSPL
+572 FSNSSQL
-579 APFVVAAKSKA
+579 APFVVAAKTKA

-602 SQPKGIRENLL
+602 SQPKGIRENIL
-613 ILSRHPFPKTF
+613 ILSRHPFPNTL
-624 TILNATQNVKGEATQ
+624 TLLNATQSFKGEASQ

-664 TDSSGSVID
+664 MDNSGSVID

-691 MD
+691 ID

>member
-9 IQQTG
+9 LQQTG

-73 YRFGFQDADIVTLTG
+73 YRFGFRDADIVTLTG
-88 QKATREAIELAFLE
+88 QKASREAIELAFLE
-102 HLIAQAKTGDVVIFH
+102 HLIAQAKPGDVVIFH

-124 GVRKEVFIA
+124 GEGKEVFIPSN
-133 ADGAE
+133 GTE

-240 DLTQYLWQVSPSPT
+240 DLTQYLWQAVPSPT

-269 SSEQQQPAILTSN
+269 SSQQQQPAILTSN
-282 QKNNSAALYHTNP
+282 QKNNSAPTYHTTS
-295 EKSRGGAAIV
+295 ETSRGGAAIV

-371 QILEE
+371 QILQE

-391 DNNLTRIERVDATST
+391 DSNLTRIERVDATST

-416 VNIGEQAVDCLLSRV
+416 VNIGEQTVDCLLSRV
-431 GSEETGNYQLLSA
+431 DSEETGNYQLLSA

-455 VNEAIK
+455 ANEAIK

-472 TLLACKLWHLLI
+472 TLLACKLWHLLL

-494 VTLESIDKIYIS
+494 VTLESLDQTYIS
-506 RLQTKKALNNSKA
+506 TVQTQKIAGSRGASIPK
-519 NDNAN
+519 

-529 PLGTEIRYQIENQE
+529 PVGTEIRYQIENQE

-561 LYCSCSETPDN
+561 LYCSRSENPDN
-572 FTNSSPL
+572 FSNSSQL
-579 APFVVAAKSKA
+579 APFVVAAKTKA

-624 TILNATQNVKGEATQ
+624 TILNATQSVKGEATQ

-664 TDSSGSVID
+664 MDNSGSVID

>member
-1 MNITRREL
+1 MNITRREFV
-9 IQQTG
+9 QQTG

-88 QKATREAIELAFLE
+88 KKASGEAIEAAFLE
-102 HLIAQAKTGDVVIFH
+102 HLIAQARLGDVVIFH
-117 FSGYGSV
+117 FSGYGSL
-124 GVRKEVFIA
+124 GAGKEVFIT

-144 NILLLARCLATDK
+144 NILLMARCLATDK

-162 DSSHLPQNRPYLG
+162 DSSHLPQPQPYLG
-175 NLRVRSYS
+175 NLRVRSYPES
-183 RAISDLNPAELT
+183 LTDLNPAELT
-195 FAADIKTRF
+195 FATDIKTRF

-240 DLTQYLWQVSPSPT
+240 DLTQYLWQACPSPT
-254 IAIAFPR
+254 IAIAFPH

-269 SSEQQQPAILTSN
+269 SSQQQQPAILTSN
-282 QKNNSAALYHTNP
+282 QKNNSAPPYHIQP

-339 ATGEEISLQI
+339 ATGQEISLKI

-391 DNNLTRIERVDATST
+391 DSNLTRIERVDATST

-416 VNIGEQAVDCLLSRV
+416 VNIGEQTVDCLLSRV
-431 GSEETGNYQLLSA
+431 GSEETGNYQLLSP

-455 VNEAIK
+455 ANEAIK

-494 VTLESIDKIYIS
+494 VTLESLDQTYIS
-506 RLQTKKALNNSKA
+506 TLQTQKIAGSRGNNTAK
-519 NDNAN
+519 

-529 PLGTEIRYQIENQE
+529 PVGTEIRYQIENQE

-549 LILVLNSDRQPL
+549 LILVLDSDRQPL
-561 LYCSCSETPDN
+561 LYCSRPENPDN
-572 FTNSSPL
+572 FSNSSPL
-579 APFVVAAKSKA
+579 APFVVAAKTKA
-590 TIPNDRQGHWKI
+590 TIPNDRQEHWKI
-602 SQPKGIRENLL
+602 SQAKGIREHLL
-613 ILSRHPFPKTF
+613 IFSRHPFPNTL
-624 TILNATQNVKGEATQ
+624 TLLNATQSLKGEATQ

-647 EIARAFGR
+647 EIARAFWS

-664 TDSSGSVID
+664 MDSSGSVID

-691 MD
+691 ID

>member
-1 MNITRREL
+1 
-9 IQQTG
+9 
-14 WGLLTLAISQGTVNR
+14 
-29 HLAALAAPNPR
+29 
-40 KLALLVGIDQYGA
+40 
-53 NIPPLPGCLT
+53 
-63 DVELQ
+63 
-68 KDLLR
+68 
-73 YRFGFQDADIVTLTG
+73 
-88 QKATREAIELAFLE
+88 
-102 HLIAQAKTGDVVIFH
+102 
-117 FSGYGSV
+117 
-124 GVRKEVFIA
+124 
-133 ADGAE
+133 
-138 NALIKE
+138 
-144 NILLLARCLATDK
+144 
-157 FSLIF
+157 
-162 DSSHLPQNRPYLG
+162 
-175 NLRVRSYS
+175 
-183 RAISDLNPAELT
+183 
-195 FAADIKTRF
+195 DIKTRF

-240 DLTQYLWQVSPSPT
+240 DLTQYLWQACPSPT
-254 IAIAFPR
+254 IAIAFPH

-282 QKNNSAALYHTNP
+282 QKNNSAPPYHTTS
-295 EKSRGGAAIV
+295 ETSRGGAAIV

-349 LSRQGLKA
+349 LSRQGVKA
-357 KAQLLSATA
+357 KAQLLSPAA

-371 QILEE
+371 QILQE

-391 DNNLTRIERVDATST
+391 DSNLTRIERVDATST

-416 VNIGEQAVDCLLSRV
+416 VNIGEQTVDCLLSRV

-455 VNEAIK
+455 ANEAIK

-494 VTLESIDKIYIS
+494 VTLESLDQTYIS
-506 RLQTKKALNNSKA
+506 TVPTQKIAGSRGTNTAK
-519 NDNAN
+519 

-529 PLGTEIRYQIENQE
+529 PVGTEIRYQIENQE

-561 LYCSCSETPDN
+561 LYCSRPETPDN
-572 FTNSSPL
+572 FSNSSPL
-579 APFVVAAKSKA
+579 APFVVAAKTKA
-590 TIPNDRQGHWKI
+590 TITNDRQGHWKI

-613 ILSRHPFPKTF
+613 ILSRHPFPKTL
-624 TILNATQNVKGEATQ
+624 TLLNATQSLKGEATQ

-647 EIARAFGR
+647 EIARAFWS
-655 DLKLDLGLK
+655 DLKLDLG
-664 TDSSGSVID
+664 
-673 EYAFD
+673 
-678 LGTWSGFRFIYQV
+678 
-691 MD
+691 

>member
-1 MNITRREL
+1 
-9 IQQTG
+9 
-14 WGLLTLAISQGTVNR
+14 
-29 HLAALAAPNPR
+29 
-40 KLALLVGIDQYGA
+40 
-53 NIPPLPGCLT
+53 
-63 DVELQ
+63 
-68 KDLLR
+68 
-73 YRFGFQDADIVTLTG
+73 
-88 QKATREAIELAFLE
+88 
-102 HLIAQAKTGDVVIFH
+102 VVIFH

-124 GVRKEVFIA
+124 GEGKEVFIPSN
-133 ADGAE
+133 GTE

-144 NILLLARCLATDK
+144 NILLMARCLATDK

-162 DSSHLPQNRPYLG
+162 DSSHLPQNRTYLG
-175 NLRVRSYS
+175 NLKIRSYPS
-183 RAISDLNPAELT
+183 SVANLNPAELT

-240 DLTQYLWQVSPSPT
+240 DLTQYLWQACPSPT

-269 SSEQQQPAILTSN
+269 SSQQQQPAILTSN
-282 QKNNSAALYHTNP
+282 QKNNSAPTYHTTS
-295 EKSRGGAAIV
+295 ETSRGGAAIV

-371 QILEE
+371 QILQE

-391 DNNLTRIERVDATST
+391 DSNLTRIERVDATST

-416 VNIGEQAVDCLLSRV
+416 VNIGEQTVDCLLSRV
-431 GSEETGNYQLLSA
+431 DSEETGNYQLLSA

-455 VNEAIK
+455 ANEAIK

-494 VTLESIDKIYIS
+494 VTLESLDQTYIS
-506 RLQTKKALNNSKA
+506 TVQTQKIAGSRGASIPK
-519 NDNAN
+519 

-529 PLGTEIRYQIENQE
+529 PVGTEIRYQIENQE

-561 LYCSCSETPDN
+561 LYCSRSENPDN
-572 FTNSSPL
+572 FSNSSQL
-579 APFVVAAKSKA
+579 APFVVAAKTKA

-602 SQPKGIRENLL
+602 SQPKGITENLL
-613 ILSRHPFPKTF
+613 ILSRHPFPKTL
-624 TILNATQNVKGEATQ
+624 TLLNATQSVKGEASQ

-664 TDSSGSVID
+664 MDNSGSVID

>member
-1 MNITRREL
+1 MNITRREFV
-9 IQQTG
+9 QQTG

-88 QKATREAIELAFLE
+88 KKASREAIKSAFLE
-102 HLIAQAKTGDVVIFH
+102 HLIAQARAGDVVIFH
-117 FSGYGSV
+117 FSGYGSL
-124 GVRKEVFIA
+124 GAGKEVFIT

-144 NILLLARCLATDK
+144 NILLMARCLATDK

-162 DSSHLPQNRPYLG
+162 DSSHLPQPQPYLG
-175 NLRVRSYS
+175 NLRVRSYPES
-183 RAISDLNPAELT
+183 LTDLNPAELT

-240 DLTQYLWQVSPSPT
+240 DLTQYLWQASPSPT
-254 IAIAFPR
+254 IAIAFPH

-282 QKNNSAALYHTNP
+282 QKNNSAPPYHTTS
-295 EKSRGGAAIV
+295 ETSRGGAAIV

-349 LSRQGLKA
+349 LSRQGVKA
-357 KAQLLSATA
+357 KAQLLSPAA

-371 QILEE
+371 QILQE

-391 DNNLTRIERVDATST
+391 DSNLTRIERVDATST

-416 VNIGEQAVDCLLSRV
+416 VNIGEQTVDCLLSRV

-455 VNEAIK
+455 ANEAIK

-472 TLLACKLWHLLI
+472 TLLAGKLWHLLL

-494 VTLESIDKIYIS
+494 VTLESLDQTYIS
-506 RLQTKKALNNSKA
+506 TVQTQKIPGSRGTNTAK
-519 NDNAN
+519 

-529 PLGTEIRYQIENQE
+529 PVGTEIRYQIENQE

-561 LYCSCSETPDN
+561 LYCSRPENPDN
-572 FTNSSPL
+572 FSNSSPL
-579 APFVVAAKSKA
+579 APFVVAAKTKA
-590 TIPNDRQGHWKI
+590 TIPNSGQGHWKI
-602 SQPKGIRENLL
+602 SQPKGIRENIL
-613 ILSRHPFPKTF
+613 ILSRHPFPKTL
-624 TILNATQNVKGEATQ
+624 TLLNATQSLKGEASP

-647 EIARAFGR
+647 EIARAFWS

-664 TDSSGSVID
+664 MDNSGSVID

-691 MD
+691 ID

>member
-1 MNITRREL
+1 E
-9 IQQTG
+9 
-14 WGLLTLAISQGTVNR
+14 
-29 HLAALAAPNPR
+29 
-40 KLALLVGIDQYGA
+40 GI
-53 NIPPLPGCLT
+53 
-63 DVELQ
+63 
-68 KDLLR
+68 
-73 YRFGFQDADIVTLTG
+73 
-88 QKATREAIELAFLE
+88 
-102 HLIAQAKTGDVVIFH
+102 
-117 FSGYGSV
+117 
-124 GVRKEVFIA
+124 EVFIPSN
-133 ADGAE
+133 GTE

-157 FSLIF
+157 FSLVF
-162 DSSHLPQNRPYLG
+162 DSSHLPQPQPYLG
-175 NLRVRSYS
+175 NLRVRSYPS
-183 RAISDLNPAELT
+183 SVANLNPAELT

-240 DLTQYLWQVSPSPT
+240 DLTQYLWQACPSPT
-254 IAIAFPR
+254 IAIAFPH

-282 QKNNSAALYHTNP
+282 QKNNSAPLYHTTS
-295 EKSRGGAAIV
+295 ETSRGGAAIV

-325 LENYGINSCLSFIE
+325 LENYGINSCLSFID

-357 KAQLLSATA
+357 KAQLLSAAA
-366 SLEIG
+366 SLETG
-371 QILEE
+371 QILQE

-391 DNNLTRIERVDATST
+391 DSNLTRIERVDATST
-406 FASLPDVAAV
+406 FAGLPDVAAV
-416 VNIGEQAVDCLLSRV
+416 VNIGEQTVDCLLSRV
-431 GSEETGNYQLLSA
+431 SSEETGNYQLLSA

-455 VNEAIK
+455 ANEAIK

-472 TLLACKLWHLLI
+472 TLLAVKLWHLLL

-494 VTLESIDKIYIS
+494 VTLESLDQTYIDPVQTQKIAGS
-506 RLQTKKALNNSKA
+506 KGNNTAK
-519 NDNAN
+519 

-529 PLGTEIRYQIENQE
+529 PLGTEIRYQIDNQE
-543 EQPLYA
+543 EQPLYGV
-549 LILVLNSDRQPL
+549 IICLNSDRQPL
-561 LYCSCSETPDN
+561 LYCSCAENPDN
-572 FTNSSPL
+572 FANSSQL
-579 APFVVAAKSKA
+579 APFVVAAKTKA

-624 TILNATQNVKGEATQ
+624 TILNATQSVKGEASQ

-655 DLKLDLGLK
+655 DLKLDSGLK
-664 TDSSGSVID
+664 MDNSGSVID

>member
-1 MNITRREL
+1 
-9 IQQTG
+9 
-14 WGLLTLAISQGTVNR
+14 
-29 HLAALAAPNPR
+29 PNPR

-88 QKATREAIELAFLE
+88 KKASGEAIKAAFLE
-102 HLIAQAKTGDVVIFH
+102 HLIAQARLGDVVIFH
-117 FSGYGSV
+117 FSGYGSL
-124 GVRKEVFIA
+124 GAGKEVFIT

-144 NILLLARCLATDK
+144 NILLMARCLATDK
-157 FSLIF
+157 FSLVF
-162 DSSHLPQNRPYLG
+162 DSSHLPQPQPYLG
-175 NLRVRSYS
+175 NLRVRSYPETLT
-183 RAISDLNPAELT
+183 DLNPAELT
-195 FAADIKTRF
+195 FATDIKTRF

-240 DLTQYLWQVSPSPT
+240 DLTQYLWQACPSPT
-254 IAIAFPR
+254 IAIAFPH

-282 QKNNSAALYHTNP
+282 QKNNSAPPYHTTS
-295 EKSRGGAAIV
+295 ETSRGGAAIV

-325 LENYGINSCLSFIE
+325 LENYGINSCLGFIE

-357 KAQLLSATA
+357 KAQLLSPAA

-371 QILEE
+371 QILQE

-391 DNNLTRIERVDATST
+391 DSNLTRIERVDATST

-416 VNIGEQAVDCLLSRV
+416 VNIGEQTVDCLLSRV
-431 GSEETGNYQLLSA
+431 GGEETGNYQLLSA

-455 VNEAIK
+455 ANEAIK
-461 SGIKRLQSQLE
+461 SGIKRLQPQLE
-472 TLLACKLWHLLI
+472 TLLARKLWHLLI

-494 VTLESIDKIYIS
+494 VTLESLDQTYIS
-506 RLQTKKALNNSKA
+506 TVQTPKIAGSRGNNTAK
-519 NDNAN
+519 

-529 PLGTEIRYQIENQE
+529 PVGTEIRYQIENQE

-561 LYCSCSETPDN
+561 LYCSRSENPDN
-572 FTNSSPL
+572 FGNSSPL
-579 APFVVAAKSKA
+579 APFVVAAKTKA

-602 SQPKGIRENLL
+602 SQPKGIRENIL
-613 ILSRHPFPKTF
+613 ILSRHPFPNTL
-624 TILNATQNVKGEATQ
+624 TLLNATQSLKGEASQ

-647 EIARAFGR
+647 EIARAFWS

-664 TDSSGSVID
+664 MDNSGSVID

-678 LGTWSGFRFIYQV
+678 LATWSGFRFIYQV

>member
-14 WGLLTLAISQGTVNR
+14 WGLLTLAISQGTLNR
-29 HLAALAAPNPR
+29 HLAALAATNPR

-88 QKATREAIELAFLE
+88 QKASGEAIEAAFLE
-102 HLIAQAKTGDVVIFH
+102 HLIAQAKAGDVVIFH

-124 GVRKEVFIA
+124 GAGKEVFIT

-138 NALIKE
+138 NALLKE
-144 NILLLARCLATDK
+144 NILLMARCLATDK

-162 DSSHLPQNRPYLG
+162 DSSHLPQPQPYLG

-183 RAISDLNPAELT
+183 RTLAELNPAELT

-240 DLTQYLWQVSPSPT
+240 DLTQYLWQACPSPT
-254 IAIAFPR
+254 IAIAFPH

-282 QKNNSAALYHTNP
+282 QKNNSAATYHTTS
-295 EKSRGGAAIV
+295 ETSRGGAAIV

-325 LENYGINSCLSFIE
+325 LENYGINSCLGFIE

-357 KAQLLSATA
+357 KAQLLSPAA

-371 QILEE
+371 QILQE

-391 DNNLTRIERVDATST
+391 DSNLTRIERVDATST

-416 VNIGEQAVDCLLSRV
+416 VNIGEQTVDCLLSRV

-455 VNEAIK
+455 ANEAIK
-461 SGIKRLQSQLE
+461 SGIKRLQPQLE
-472 TLLACKLWHLLI
+472 TLLACKLWYLLI

-494 VTLESIDKIYIS
+494 VTLESLDQTYIS
-506 RLQTKKALNNSKA
+506 TVQTPKIAGSRGNNTAK
-519 NDNAN
+519 

-529 PLGTEIRYQIENQE
+529 PVGTEIRYQIENQE

-561 LYCSCSETPDN
+561 LYCSHSENPDN
-572 FTNSSPL
+572 FSNSSPL
-579 APFVVAAKSKA
+579 APFVVAAKTKA

-602 SQPKGIRENLL
+602 SQPKGIRENIL
-613 ILSRHPFPKTF
+613 ILSRHPFPNTL
-624 TILNATQNVKGEATQ
+624 TLLNATQSLKGEASQ

-647 EIARAFGR
+647 EIARAFWS

-664 TDSSGSVID
+664 MDSSGSVID

-678 LGTWSGFRFIYQV
+678 LRTWSGFRFIYQV